1 MIASIIGATGYTGG
15 ELLRLLLNHKN
26 IEIGVLTSES
36 YAGKKVSDVHPSL
49 FGLVD
54 QSYVAL
60 DMNKIID
67 ESDIIFAALPHGAS
81 NEIISKI
88 YSINENVNLID
99 LSGDFRFDDLAVY
112 EEWYKIKHTDPELNK
127 KAVFGLPELY
137 KEKIKKAKLISNPGC
152 YPTSAI
158 LGSAPLLKNKIVKAD
173 VIADSKSGVSGAGK
187 KLTNNTH
194 FPEANENFSA
204 YGIATHRHSPEIQQ
218 EMEKLF
224 GVKVNLSFTPHLVP
238 INRGILTTIYMTFN
252 EFMETKEVISLY
264 REFYKD
270 CPFVRVLDEGKFPQ
284 TKAVAGS
291 NYCDIGIKSDK
302 RTGRVIAVSAIDNL
316 VKGASGQAVQNMNL
330 MMGFDEKEGL
340 KVVPLYP

>member
-15 ELLRLLLNHKN
+15 ELVRLLLNHSK
-26 IEIGVLTSES
+26 IELGYLTSES

-49 FGLVD
+49 TGLVD
-54 QSYVAL
+54 QRYVAL

-67 ESDIIFAALPHGAS
+67 ESDVIFAALPHGAS

-88 YSINENVNLID
+88 YSINEDVHLID
-99 LSGDFRFDDLAVY
+99 LSGDFRFDDLSVY

-137 KEKIKKAKLISNPGC
+137 KEKIKKAKLIANPGC

-158 LGSAPLLKNKIVKAD
+158 LGSAPLLKNKLVKND

-187 KLTNNTH
+187 KLTDNTH

-224 GVKVNLSFTPHLVP
+224 GNKVNLSFTPHLVP
-238 INRGILTTIYMTFN
+238 INRGILTTTYMTFN
-252 EFMETKEVISLY
+252 QFMETKDVISLY

-330 MMGFDEKEGL
+330 MMGFDEKDGL

>member
-1 MIASIIGATGYTGG
+1 MIASIIRATGYTGG

-36 YAGKKVSDVHPSL
+36 YAGKKVSDVHPGL
-49 FGLVD
+49 LGLVD

-224 GVKVNLSFTPHLVP
+224 GGKVNLSFTPHLVP

-252 EFMETKEVISLY
+252 EFMETKEVIDLY
-264 REFYKD
+264 HEFYKD

-284 TKAVAGS
+284 TKAVSGS
-291 NYCDIGIKSDK
+291 NFCDIGIKSDK

-316 VKGASGQAVQNMNL
+316 VKGASGQAVQNMNI

>member
-15 ELLRLLLNHKN
+15 ELVRLLLNHSK
-26 IEIGVLTSES
+26 IELGYLTSES

-49 FGLVD
+49 TGLVD
-54 QSYVAL
+54 QRYVAL

-67 ESDIIFAALPHGAS
+67 ESDVIFAALPHGAS

-88 YSINENVNLID
+88 YSINENVHLID
-99 LSGDFRFDDLAVY
+99 LSGDFRFDDLSVY

-137 KEKIKKAKLISNPGC
+137 KEKIKKAKLIANPGC

-158 LGSAPLLKNKIVKAD
+158 LGSAPLLKNKLVKND

-187 KLTNNTH
+187 KLTDNTH

-224 GVKVNLSFTPHLVP
+224 GNKVNLSFTPHLVP
-238 INRGILTTIYMTFN
+238 INRGILTTTYMTFN
-252 EFMETKEVISLY
+252 QFMETKDVISLY

-270 CPFVRVLDEGKFPQ
+270 CPFVRVLDEGRFPQ

-302 RTGRVIAVSAIDNL
+302 RTGRVIAVSVIDNL

-330 MMGFDEKEGL
+330 MMGFDEKDGL

>member
-15 ELLRLLLNHKN
+15 ELIRLLLNHDK
-26 IEIGVLTSES
+26 IEIGTLTSES
-36 YAGKKVSDVHPSL
+36 HVGKKVTDFHPNL
-49 FGLVD
+49 NGLVD
-54 QSYVAL
+54 QNFVSL
-60 DMNKIID
+60 DVNKIID
-67 ESDIIFAALPHGAS
+67 ESDVLFAALPHGAS

-88 YSINENVNLID
+88 YSINPDVHLID

-137 KEKIKKAKLISNPGC
+137 KEKIKKAKLIANPGC

-158 LGSAPLLKNKIVKAD
+158 LGSAPLLKNKLVKDD
-173 VIADSKSGVSGAGK
+173 VIVDSKSGVSGAGK
-187 KLTNNTH
+187 KLTDNTH
-194 FPEANENFSA
+194 FPEANDNFSA

-224 GVKVNLSFTPHLVP
+224 GKRVNLSFTPHLLP

-252 EFMETKEVISLY
+252 NFMETKDVLNLY
-264 REFYKD
+264 HEFYKD
-270 CPFVRVLDEGKFPQ
+270 CPFVRILPEGKFPQ

-302 RTGRVIAVSAIDNL
+302 RTGRVIVVSTIDNL

-330 MMGFDEKEGL
+330 MMGFDEKAGL

>member
-15 ELLRLLLNHKN
+15 ELLRLLLNHSN
-26 IEIGVLTSES
+26 IEIGTLTSES
-36 YAGKKVSDVHPSL
+36 YAGKKVSDVHPNL

-67 ESDIIFAALPHGAS
+67 ESDVIFAALPHGAS

-112 EEWYKIKHTDPELNK
+112 EEWYKIKHKDPELNK

-158 LGSAPLLKNKIVKAD
+158 LGSAPLLKDKLVKAD

-224 GVKVNLSFTPHLVP
+224 GGKVNLSFTPHLVP
-238 INRGILTTIYMTFN
+238 INRGILTTTYMTFN
-252 EFMETKEVISLY
+252 DFMETKDVIDLY

-270 CPFVRVLDEGKFPQ
+270 CPFVRVLGEGKFPQ

-330 MMGFDEKEGL
+330 MMGFDEKDGL

>member
-15 ELLRLLLNHKN
+15 ELVRLLLNHSK
-26 IEIGVLTSES
+26 IELGYLTSES

-49 FGLVD
+49 TGLVD

-67 ESDIIFAALPHGAS
+67 ESDVIFAALPHGAS
-81 NEIISKI
+81 NQIISKI

-99 LSGDFRFDDLAVY
+99 LSGDFRFDDLSVY

-137 KEKIKKAKLISNPGC
+137 KEKIKKAKLIANPGC

-158 LGSAPLLKNKIVKAD
+158 LGSAPLLKNKLVKND

-187 KLTNNTH
+187 KLTDNTH

-224 GVKVNLSFTPHLVP
+224 ANKVNLSFTPHLVP
-238 INRGILTTIYMTFN
+238 INRGILTTTYMTFN
-252 EFMETKEVISLY
+252 QFMETKDVISLY

-270 CPFVRVLDEGKFPQ
+270 CPFVRVLGEGKFPQ

-330 MMGFDEKEGL
+330 MMGFDEKDGL

>member
-1 MIASIIGATGYTGG
+1 MIASVIGATGYTGG
-15 ELLRLLLNHKN
+15 ELVRLLLNHSK
-26 IEIGVLTSES
+26 IEIGTLTSES
-36 YAGKKVSDVHPSL
+36 YAGKKVSDVHPNL
-49 FGLVD
+49 TGLVD

-67 ESDIIFAALPHGAS
+67 ESDVIFAALPHGAS

-112 EEWYKIKHTDPELNK
+112 EEWYKIKHKDPELNK

-158 LGSAPLLKNKIVKAD
+158 LGSAPLLKDKLVKAD

-224 GVKVNLSFTPHLVP
+224 GGKVNLSFTPHLVP
-238 INRGILTTIYMTFN
+238 INRGILTTTYMTFN
-252 EFMETKEVISLY
+252 DFMETKDVIDLY

-270 CPFVRVLDEGKFPQ
+270 CPFVRVLGEGKFPQ

-330 MMGFDEKEGL
+330 MMGFDEKDGL

>member
-1 MIASIIGATGYTGG
+1 MIASVIGATGYTGG
-15 ELLRLLLNHKN
+15 ELVRLLLNHSK
-26 IEIGVLTSES
+26 IEIGTLTSES

-49 FGLVD
+49 TGLVD

-67 ESDIIFAALPHGAS
+67 ESDVIFAALPHGAS

-112 EEWYKIKHTDPELNK
+112 EEWYKIKHKDPELNK

-158 LGSAPLLKNKIVKAD
+158 LGSAPLLKDKLVKAD

-224 GVKVNLSFTPHLVP
+224 GGKVNLSFTPHLVP
-238 INRGILTTIYMTFN
+238 INRGILTTTYMTFN
-252 EFMETKEVISLY
+252 DFMETKDVIDLY

-302 RTGRVIAVSAIDNL
+302 RTGRVIAISAIDNL
-316 VKGASGQAVQNMNL
+316 VKGASGQAIQNMNL

>member
-15 ELLRLLLNHKN
+15 ELLRLLLNHSN
-26 IEIGVLTSES
+26 IEIGTLTSES
-36 YAGKKVSDVHPSL
+36 YAGKKVSDVHPNL

-67 ESDIIFAALPHGAS
+67 ESDVIFAALPHGAS

-112 EEWYKIKHTDPELNK
+112 EEWYKIKHKDPELNK

-158 LGSAPLLKNKIVKAD
+158 LGSAPLLKDKLVKPD

-224 GVKVNLSFTPHLVP
+224 GGKVNLSFTPHLVP
-238 INRGILTTIYMTFN
+238 LNRGILTTTYMTFN
-252 EFMETKEVISLY
+252 DFMETKDVIDLY

-302 RTGRVIAVSAIDNL
+302 RTGRVIAVSVIDNL
-316 VKGASGQAVQNMNL
+316 VKGASGQAIQNMNL

>member
-26 IEIGVLTSES
+26 IEIGALTSES
-36 YAGKKVSDVHPSL
+36 YAGKKVSDVHPGL

-224 GVKVNLSFTPHLVP
+224 GGKVNLSFTPHLVP

-252 EFMETKEVISLY
+252 EFMETKEVIDLY
-264 REFYKD
+264 HEFYKD

-284 TKAVAGS
+284 TKAVSGS
-291 NYCDIGIKSDK
+291 NFCDIGIKSDK

-316 VKGASGQAVQNMNL
+316 VKGASGQAVQNMNI

>member
-15 ELLRLLLNHKN
+15 EVLRLLLNHEN
-26 IEIGVLTSES
+26 VEIGTLTSES
-36 YAGKKVSDVHPSL
+36 YAGKKVSDIHPNL
-49 FGLVD
+49 IGLVNQD
-54 QSYVAL
+54 FVTL
-60 DMNKIID
+60 DANKIID

-81 NEIISKI
+81 NKIISKI
-88 YSINENVNLID
+88 YSINENVHLID
-99 LSGDFRFDDLAVY
+99 LSGDFRFDDLSVY

-137 KEKIKKAKLISNPGC
+137 KDKIKKAKLIANPGC
-152 YPTSAI
+152 YPTSSI
-158 LGSAPLLKNKIVKAD
+158 LGSAPLLKNKLVDED
-173 VIADSKSGVSGAGK
+173 VIVDSKSGVSGAGK
-187 KLTNNTH
+187 KLTDNTH
-194 FPEANENFSA
+194 FPEANDNFSA

-224 GVKVNLSFTPHLVP
+224 GKKVNLSFTPHLLP
-238 INRGILTTIYMTFN
+238 INRGILTTIYMNFVN
-252 EFMETKEVISLY
+252 FMETKEILDIY

-270 CPFVRVLDEGKFPQ
+270 CPFVRILPEGKYPQ

-291 NYCDIGIKSDK
+291 NFCDIGIKSDK
-302 RTGRVIAVSAIDNL
+302 RTGRVIAISAIDNL

-330 MMGFDEKEGL
+330 MMGFDERAGL